1 MAATCSGRPC
11 CIARTQ
17 VLPVMGK
24 NSVFLR
30 NFSNHSQPKPPP
42 CCCHCCSYYVVAS
55 CLQALPLCTAATGA
69 LCLHTSWP
77 SCWVAL
83 QLPWSPG
90 RCTGLDCSL
99 AGAQGSSGSSRG
111 MLQQATRCSAAGRP
125 CGCPQ
130 QPRCARAGHTPWP
143 ASALHHV
150 GFNPSA
156 HCLQHINRST
166 LVPYPPSPHP
176 FVVCAGGGTWR
187 MTRPGVATSASRAL
201 CTARSR
207 RKGWCGRC

>member
-1 MAATCSGRPC
+1 M
-11 CIARTQ
+11 
-17 VLPVMGK
+17 
-24 NSVFLR
+24 R

-130 QPRCARAGHTPWP
+130 QPRCARAGHTPVCAAPCWVQ
-143 ASALHHV
+143 SFSTL
-150 GFNPSA
+150 PSA
-156 HCLQHINRST
+156 HKQKHPRSLSSFASSFCCLRRWWDMAND
-166 LVPYPPSPHP
+166 
-176 FVVCAGGGTWR
+176 A
-187 MTRPGVATSASRAL
+187 
-201 CTARSR
+201 ARSGYER
-207 RKGWCGRC
+207 IQGAVHGAQQA